1 VAAKRKFTRIPR
13 ADSLIPQ
20 LREAGLGLHVLPT
33 YIVLA
38 DHANNKTGRAW
49 PHINTIAR
57 ITGLCRRTVERHI
70 AALMEAG
77 LVLKNHQRRGKR
89 GRFAGCGFVV
99 VAVLFFRRATV
110 RHGDRTGKRS
120 LYKERTKHS
129 NNAPQNPPETQEE
142 RRRAEAD
149 DRLRQIR
156 AVYGPDAM

>member
-1 VAAKRKFTRIPR
+1 MAKKKFTRIPR
-13 ADSLIPQ
+13 ADALIPQ

-38 DHANNKTGRAW
+38 DHANNRTGRAW

-70 AALMEAG
+70 AALCEAG

-110 RHGDRTGKRS
+110 RHRS
-120 LYKERTKHS
+120 KHGAPWPIDKRTKRF
-129 NNAPQNPPETQEE
+129 NNTPQNPPESVEE
-142 RRRAEAD
+142 RRRTEAER
-149 DRLRQIR
+149 RLGQIR
-156 AVYGPDAM
+156 GVFGPDAM

>member
-13 ADSLIPQ
+13 ADALIPQ

-38 DHANNKTGRAW
+38 DHANNRTGRAW

-70 AALMEAG
+70 AALCEAG

-110 RHGDRTGKRS
+110 RHRS
-120 LYKERTKHS
+120 KHGGRWPIDKRTKHS
-129 NNAPQNPPETQEE
+129 NNTPQHPPESVEE
-142 RRRAEAD
+142 RRRTEAEE
-149 DRLRQIR
+149 RLGQIR
-156 AVYGPDAM
+156 DVFGPDTV